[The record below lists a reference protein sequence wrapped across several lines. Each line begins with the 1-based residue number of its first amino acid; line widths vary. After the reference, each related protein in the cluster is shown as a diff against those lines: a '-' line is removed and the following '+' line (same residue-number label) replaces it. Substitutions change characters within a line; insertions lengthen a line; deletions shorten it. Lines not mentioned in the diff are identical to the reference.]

1 LGRGARTDKGVH
13 ALTNGV
19 TVKLAI
25 TEEYM
30 LEDSKIFEDVR
41 YVQDEKDEEDIPIC
55 EEDQKPSI
63 VDEKKDGNSI
73 EVDAVESV

>member
-1 LGRGARTDKGVH
+1 
-13 ALTNGV
+13 
-19 TVKLAI
+19 
-25 TEEYM
+25 M

-73 EVDAVESV
+73 EVDAVESVQTA